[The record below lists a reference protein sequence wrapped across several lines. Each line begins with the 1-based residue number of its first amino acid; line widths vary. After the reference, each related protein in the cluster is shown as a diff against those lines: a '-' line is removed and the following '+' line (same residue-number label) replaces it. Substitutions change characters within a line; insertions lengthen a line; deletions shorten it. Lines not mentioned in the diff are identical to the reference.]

1 MKECADIITG
11 MNKDLKN
18 IIIGTSRRLFEQ
30 EGYGSVT
37 MREIADACGISV
49 GNLTYYYHR
58 KEDILMTIHDQI
70 MNAFTDSI
78 ATEERL
84 QTGLSGYFAAE
95 YAFMN
100 YIIHDEALSSLYN
113 QVINVPALRSSYIQ
127 EHHDLFLSYVP
138 SGRND
143 PLQSAATAAMS
154 GMEFQLADSGYLIRS
169 FDDSMQSVF
178 RCRCLFSERKL
189 TKDAENQ
196 IQEGILHGKQL
207 AEHIRKI

>member
-1 MKECADIITG
+1 

-18 IIIGTSRRLFEQ
+18 IIIDTSRSLFEQ
-30 EGYGSVT
+30 EGYGNVT
-37 MREIADACGISV
+37 MRQIADACGISV

-58 KEDILMTIHDQI
+58 KEDILMTIHDRI

-78 ATEERL
+78 AAEERL
-84 QTGLSGYFAAE
+84 ETGLSGYFAAE

-127 EHHDLFLSYVP
+127 EHHELFLSYVP

-178 RCRCLFSERKL
+178 RCRCLFCEGKL
-189 TKDAENQ
+189 TKDAEKQ
-196 IQEGILHGKQL
+196 IMEGICHGKQL
-207 AEHIRKI
+207 AEHMRKI